1 MGRSAARLPKL
12 LPGLS
17 LVASACLLAF
27 TVSGCSDSS
36 KDSTAKPA
44 ANSGAPVDTVAK
56 SGSSQAA
63 STDSAVKTS
72 STQAS
77 DASATPD
84 TGATPAPSGTKRI
97 VLLINGSSSYWETG
111 RAGMNQAAKDLD
123 LEKNGLS
130 VGFEVND
137 GTEQAQLDKLR
148 QFGAESDIVGL
159 AISPV
164 KPNNLAVVREM
175 EKLQAKGVHVICMDS
190 DIDRAK
196 YRKARL
202 AYIGTDNSKAGEVL
216 GDAAKRLLDARKA
229 PAGGYIDFVGYLSAQ
244 NALDRMDA
252 IKKVLSG
259 PYKELDRMEDRT
271 DRGIAKSNVRTALE
285 NYPDVQALFG
295 IWSYNAPQIGD
306 VVGREVNA
314 ERRSK
319 LTVATFDCEPNALV
333 EMKKGN
339 IDVMVVQNPF
349 DIAYESVK
357 LLKALATDDKATVSK
372 MLPNLGKEGGDIYDT
387 DIRVVV
393 PNDKSPLKAE
403 MFKKYGP
410 IVQFFTLPE
419 FNDWLKQRGLTG
431 S

>member
-1 MGRSAARLPKL
+1 MGRRTARLPKL

-17 LVASACLLAF
+17 LVAGAWLLTLA
-27 TVSGCSDSS
+27 VSGCSNSSTDSTVKS
-36 KDSTAKPA
+36 EAKSIGNSIAPTDSTAK
-44 ANSGAPVDTVAK
+44 
-56 SGSSQAA
+56 
-63 STDSAVKTS
+63 
-72 STQAS
+72 S
-77 DASATPD
+77 DASSAPAPD
-84 TGATPAPSGTKRI
+84 SSATPAPNGTKRI

-123 LEKNGLS
+123 LAKDGLS

-148 QFGAESDIVGL
+148 QFGTQTDIAGV

-190 DIDRAK
+190 DVDRAK

-216 GDAAKRLLDARKA
+216 GDAAKRLLDDRTA
-229 PAGGYIDFVGYLSAQ
+229 PAGGGYIDFVGYLSAQ

-357 LLKALATDDKATVSK
+357 LLKALATDDKATVGK

-393 PNDKSPLKAE
+393 PSDKSPLKAD